1 MSWKYSQATGIIR
14 QGDDIKTCGYS
25 GNGIWKNKPSAE
37 AVHNHGPIPKG
48 KWKMVKLVEQHEHLG
63 HYVIVLEPEPG
74 TETYSR
80 FGLCW
85 HGENP
90 AHPGQSS
97 DGCIVSGL
105 DVRIQAWNSPDRDIE
120 VTE

>member
-1 MSWKYSQATGIIR
+1 MWKYSQRNGVIR
-14 QGDDIKTCGYS
+14 EDETIKTAGYS
-25 GNGIWKNKPSAE
+25 GNGIWKNNPSAQS
-37 AVHNHGPIPKG
+37 VHNHGPIPQG
-48 KWKMVKLVEQHEHLG
+48 KWTIKSLVEQHEHLG
-63 HYVIVLEPEPG
+63 HYVLVLEPKPG

-80 FGLCW
+80 TGLCW

-90 AHPGQSS
+90 SHPGQSS

-105 DVRIQAWNSPDRDIE
+105 DIRIQAWNSACHDLE